1 MQFSVY
7 RSQGKNKAYPYLLDV
22 QSGLAEDYLGAR
34 LVIPLANSDFF
45 SARVPEKMFPR
56 VDINGKNY
64 RLITA
69 DIVAAPHHL
78 FGDKV
83 ADLRPQSDV
92 IKNAIDF
99 MFYGF

>member
-7 RSQGKNKAYPYLLDV
+7 RNKGKNKAYPYLLEV
-22 QSGLAEDYLGAR
+22 QSPLADDYLGAQ
-34 LVIPLANSDFF
+34 LVIPLAKSDFF
-45 SARVPEKMFPR
+45 TSRVPEKMFPQI
-56 VDINGKNY
+56 DINGKQY

-69 DIVAAPHHL
+69 DIVAASHDL

-83 ADLRPQSDV
+83 ADLRHKSDV